1 LAGIR
6 EGKKPLPD
14 PMSCDKKAR
23 DRVSE
28 AFAMKDKKIV
38 VGVTGGIAAYK
49 AAELVRLLVR
59 AGVDT
64 RVAMTAHATKFVA
77 PLTFEALSGNRVV
90 CDMWEHGAVPMDH
103 IRWGQ
108 ESDLI
113 IIAPATANIIAKMA
127 HGMGD
132 DFLSS
137 LILAATAKVL
147 VCPSMNT
154 HMFQNPAVQDN
165 VKLLKER
172 GFVSM
177 TPSEGELACG
187 TEGPGRLPEPAD
199 ILEHARMLLS
209 EQDLLGLRILV
220 TAGPTIE
227 PLDPVRYLT
236 NRSSGKM
243 GYALARAAR
252 LRGADVMLVSGPTG
266 LRPPHDVN
274 FCGVKTAEEMRQA
287 VLAASSQYDV
297 IIKAAAVSDYRP
309 RDKAEQKI
317 KKGEENQ
324 TLEMVKNPDILAE
337 LGSKKGDFPR
347 ILVGFSAETRDLVAN
362 ARQKLEKKNLD
373 MIVANDVSREDAGFD
388 SDTNLVKVM
397 YRDGHMEEFP
407 LMTKAEVANQLL
419 GRIKDLW
426 ENRSPG
432 R

>member
-1 LAGIR
+1 
-6 EGKKPLPD
+6 
-14 PMSCDKKAR
+14 MSGDKKVR
-23 DRVSE
+23 DGVSE
-28 AFAMKDKKIV
+28 GYAMKDKKVV

-49 AAELVRLLVR
+49 VAELVRLLVR

-64 RVAMTAHATKFVA
+64 RVAMTAHATKFVT

-90 CDMWEHGAVPMDH
+90 CDMWDHDAVPLDH
-103 IRWGQ
+103 ISWGQ

-113 IIAPATANIIAKMA
+113 IIAPATANIIAKIA

-147 VCPSMNT
+147 VCPSMNM

-165 VKLLKER
+165 IRLLKER

-199 ILEHARMLLS
+199 ILERARILLS

-274 FCGVKTAEEMRQA
+274 FCEVKTAEEMRQA
-287 VLAASSQYDV
+287 VLATSSQYDV

-309 RDKAEQKI
+309 RARADQKI
-317 KKGEENQ
+317 KKGQENQ

-337 LGSKKGDFPR
+337 LGGMKGDSPR
-347 ILVGFSAETRDLVAN
+347 ILVGFSAETEDLADN

-388 SDTNLVKVM
+388 SDTNLVKII

-407 LMTKAEVANQLL
+407 LMTKVELADQLL

-426 ENRSPG
+426 ENRALG

>member
-1 LAGIR
+1 
-6 EGKKPLPD
+6 
-14 PMSCDKKAR
+14 
-23 DRVSE
+23 
-28 AFAMKDKKIV
+28 MKDKKV
-38 VGVTGGIAAYK
+38 VLGVTGGIAAYK
-49 AAELVRLLVR
+49 AAELVRLLVG

-90 CDMWEHGAVPMDH
+90 CDMWGTGAVPLDH
-103 IRWGQ
+103 IRLGQ

-113 IIAPATANIIAKMA
+113 IIAPATANMIAKMA

-137 LILAATAKVL
+137 MILAATAKVL

-165 VKLLKER
+165 IKLLEER

-209 EQDLLGLRILV
+209 EQDLLGMRILV

-243 GYALARAAR
+243 GYAIARAAR
-252 LRGADVMLVSGPTG
+252 LRGADVTLVSGPTG
-266 LRPPHDVN
+266 LKPPHDVH
-274 FCGVKTAEEMRQA
+274 FCEVKTAEEMRQA
-287 VLAASSQYDV
+287 VLAPGSPYDV

-309 RDKAEQKI
+309 KVRAEQKI
-317 KKGEENQ
+317 KKGQENQ
-324 TLEMVKNPDILAE
+324 ILEMVKNPDILAE
-337 LGSKKGDFPR
+337 LGSAKGDSPR
-347 ILVGFSAETRDLVAN
+347 VLVGFSAETEDLAAN

-373 MIVANDVSREDAGFD
+373 MIVANDVSREDAGFE
-388 SDTNLVKVM
+388 SDMNLVKIM
-397 YRDGHMEEFP
+397 YRDGHVEEFP
-407 LMTKAEVANQLL
+407 LMTKDEVADQLL
-419 GRIKDLW
+419 RRIKDLW